1 MISFNGTRLNAGVA
15 FGKVKIIG
23 RHGNNIVRQKTSDSS
38 FEVERLTH
46 AIDTAEAELI
56 KMLDKIDKSHVQE
69 ITILEAQKVLLKDV
83 ELVKSTIKMIREE
96 LVTAEYAV
104 YSVGNT
110 YIELLENIDDEYMRA
125 RALDVKDIISRI
137 THILLNENNNKDQLT
152 YDSIIISEDLTPSET
167 VQMDKDK
174 LKGIVVLKGSYNS
187 HTAIIARTYNIP
199 ALIKTNISDYLKYDG
214 MDAIIDGEEGIIYID
229 PDQATIQKMK
239 QKVKGY
245 QSEQE
250 SLEIYKTLEDKTKD
264 GAIVNVYA
272 NSGSLEDVRKA
283 VEWGASGIGLF
294 RSEFVYL
301 NKKTFP
307 TEDYQFEIYKSAI
320 ELMQG
325 KKVVIR
331 TLDIGGDKTA
341 DYFELADEANPALG
355 NRAIRYSLNNPDV
368 FKTQLRAIYRAS
380 AFGNV
385 AIMFPM
391 IITVE
396 EIKKIKEYID
406 QVKEE
411 LKKENIDFS
420 RVETGIMIE
429 TPAASIISDLL
440 AKEVD
445 FFSIGTND
453 LTQYTLAADRQNPL
467 TDKCFDTHHPAIL
480 RQIKVIIDN
489 AHKENIKVSICGE
502 LATDEELIS
511 QLISYGIDGL
521 SVPPSKILRVRKK
534 VRESCR
540 G

>member
-1 MISFNGTRLNAGVA
+1 
-15 FGKVKIIG
+15 
-23 RHGNNIVRQKTSDSS
+23 
-38 FEVERLTH
+38 
-46 AIDTAEAELI
+46 
-56 KMLDKIDKSHVQE
+56 MLDKIDKSHVQE
-69 ITILEAQKVLLKDV
+69 ITILEAQKVLLKDA

>member
-69 ITILEAQKVLLKDV
+69 ITILEAQKVLLKDA

-301 NKKTFP
+301 NQKTFP

>member
-69 ITILEAQKVLLKDV
+69 ITILEAQKVLLKDA

-110 YIELLENIDDEYMRA
+110 YIELLENIVDEYMRA

>member
-69 ITILEAQKVLLKDV
+69 ITILEAQKVLLKDA

>member
-69 ITILEAQKVLLKDV
+69 ITILEAQKVLLKDA

-453 LTQYTLAADRQNPL
+453 LTQYTLAAERQNPL

>member
-56 KMLDKIDKSHVQE
+56 KMLDNIDKSHVQE
-69 ITILEAQKVLLKDV
+69 ITILEAQKVLLKDA

>member
-1 MISFNGTRLNAGVA
+1 MISFNETRLNAGVA
-15 FGKVKIIG
+15 FGKVKIIR

-69 ITILEAQKVLLKDV
+69 ITILEAQKVLLKDA

>member
-1 MISFNGTRLNAGVA
+1 
-15 FGKVKIIG
+15 
-23 RHGNNIVRQKTSDSS
+23 
-38 FEVERLTH
+38 
-46 AIDTAEAELI
+46 
-56 KMLDKIDKSHVQE
+56 
-69 ITILEAQKVLLKDV
+69 
-83 ELVKSTIKMIREE
+83 
-96 LVTAEYAV
+96 
-104 YSVGNT
+104 
-110 YIELLENIDDEYMRA
+110 
-125 RALDVKDIISRI
+125 
-137 THILLNENNNKDQLT
+137 
-152 YDSIIISEDLTPSET
+152 
-167 VQMDKDK
+167 
-174 LKGIVVLKGSYNS
+174 
-187 HTAIIARTYNIP
+187 
-199 ALIKTNISDYLKYDG
+199 
-214 MDAIIDGEEGIIYID
+214 
-229 PDQATIQKMK
+229 
-239 QKVKGY
+239 
-245 QSEQE
+245 
-250 SLEIYKTLEDKTKD
+250 
-264 GAIVNVYA
+264 
-272 NSGSLEDVRKA
+272 
-283 VEWGASGIGLF
+283 
-294 RSEFVYL
+294 
-301 NKKTFP
+301 
-307 TEDYQFEIYKSAI
+307 
-320 ELMQG
+320 
-325 KKVVIR
+325 
-331 TLDIGGDKTA
+331 
-341 DYFELADEANPALG
+341 
-355 NRAIRYSLNNPDV
+355 
-368 FKTQLRAIYRAS
+368 
-380 AFGNV
+380 
-385 AIMFPM
+385 MFPM

>member
-56 KMLDKIDKSHVQE
+56 KMLDNIDKSHVQE
-69 ITILEAQKVLLKDV
+69 ITILEAQKVLLKDA

-325 KKVVIR
+325 KKGVIR

>member
-69 ITILEAQKVLLKDV
+69 ITILGAQKVLLKDA